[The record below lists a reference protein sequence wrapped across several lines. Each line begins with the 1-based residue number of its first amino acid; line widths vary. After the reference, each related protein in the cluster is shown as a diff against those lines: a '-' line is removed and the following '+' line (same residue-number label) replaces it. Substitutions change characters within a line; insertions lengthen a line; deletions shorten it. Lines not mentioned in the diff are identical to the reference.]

1 MPNGAFSTTH
11 SRNNGHLFTNPY
23 LAALVLVG
31 LAVAATLALQAVYT
45 QRPPLFWFFA
55 AVAAAAWLGG
65 RGPGLLAAGVSLP
78 FGLYF
83 YATARPDRGLHGRD
97 ILLLVFFGLCAFLGG
112 ALYARRREAEDRLH
126 TAHRQLQ
133 AKAAELQRTNDAL
146 VAEMAER
153 RRTEAALETTRN
165 NLACAQRLTAMAE
178 MAATVAHE
186 INQPLT
192 AMRTNAD
199 TCVRWLSAPE
209 PDLGEALAAAQRAS
223 HQADRASQVV
233 TRIRAMVKTA
243 LSPPVAVSVRTSL
256 DEVLSLLRAEI
267 EKLAVN
273 VHIDLASDL
282 PPIRGDRIQF
292 QQVFANLVT
301 NSLESLSQ
309 ICDRPRQIWITA
321 TSSSGSVAITVRDNG
336 PGFADGIHERLFDSF
351 VTTKSGGMG
360 MGLSI
365 CRTIVEAHG
374 GTLTAIPSSPS
385 GAQFTIT
392 LPSTRHE

>member
-11 SRNNGHLFTNPY
+11 SRNNGHLFANPY

-45 QRPPLFWFFA
+45 QRPPLFGFFA

-65 RGPGLLAAGVSLP
+65 RGPGLLAAGASLP

-83 YATARPDRGLHGRD
+83 YATARPDHGLHGRD

-112 ALYARRREAEDRLH
+112 TLYARRREAEDSLH
-126 TAHRQLQ
+126 AAHRALQ
-133 AKAAELQRTNDAL
+133 TKATELQRINDAL

-153 RRTEAALETTRN
+153 HRTEVALETTRSD
-165 NLACAQRLTAMAE
+165 LARAQRLTAMAE

-199 TCVRWLSAPE
+199 TCVRWLTAPE
-209 PDLGEALAAAQRAS
+209 PDLDEALAAARRAS
-223 HQADRASQVV
+223 READRAGQVV

-243 LSPPVAVSVRTSL
+243 LAAPIAVPVRTSL
-256 DEVLSLLRAEI
+256 DEVLTLLRAEI
-267 EKLAVN
+267 EKLAVDI
-273 VHIDLASDL
+273 HIDLASDL
-282 PPIRGDRIQF
+282 PPIRGDRIQL
-292 QQVFANLVT
+292 QQVFANLIT

-309 ICDRPRQIWITA
+309 VCDRPRQIWITA
-321 TSSSGSVAITVRDNG
+321 TSTTGSIALTVRDNG
-336 PGFADGIHERLFDSF
+336 PGFADDIRERLFDSF
-351 VTTKSGGMG
+351 VTTKSTGMG